1 MISILMPIYNGIE
14 FINESVTSIITQSF
28 NKWELIIGINGHAEN
43 SEVFKVAKQYE
54 NIDSRIK
61 VYDLLNIKG
70 KANALNKMIT
80 LCKFNYIALLDVD
93 DIWYYKKLE
102 IQSKFLNIYDVIGT
116 NCVWFGDIEGVVP
129 KIPLHDFSNFNFAE
143 VNPIINS
150 SSIIRKEMCHWISHW
165 NGIEDYDLWIR
176 LRKLNRKFYNC
187 PEILVRHRIHK
198 QSAFNSKGNNN
209 KVTSLLQSHGLKKEE
224 NIGTY
229 MREVNNVQRIEMNI
243 ANKVTLPL
251 NNKINLNFH

>member
-80 LCKFNYIALLDVD
+80 LCKFNYVSI
-93 DIWYYKKLE
+93 KL
-102 IQSKFLNIYDVIGT
+102 
-116 NCVWFGDIEGVVP
+116 
-129 KIPLHDFSNFNFAE
+129 
-143 VNPIINS
+143 
-150 SSIIRKEMCHWISHW
+150 
-165 NGIEDYDLWIR
+165 
-176 LRKLNRKFYNC
+176 
-187 PEILVRHRIHK
+187 
-198 QSAFNSKGNNN
+198 
-209 KVTSLLQSHGLKKEE
+209 
-224 NIGTY
+224 
-229 MREVNNVQRIEMNI
+229 
-243 ANKVTLPL
+243 
-251 NNKINLNFH
+251 

>member
-14 FINESVTSIITQSF
+14 FINDSVLSIITQSF
-28 NKWELIIGINGHAEN
+28 NDWELIIGINGHPPN
-43 SEVFKVAKQYE
+43 SKVFELAKCFE
-54 NIDSRIK
+54 NIDKRIF
-61 VYDLLNIKG
+61 VYDLYEIKG

-80 LCKFNYIALLDVD
+80 FCKYNYIALLDVD

-102 IQSKFLNIYDVIGT
+102 IQSKLLDHYDVVGS
-116 NCVWFGDIEGVVP
+116 NCVWFGDIEGIVP
-129 KIPLHDFSNFNFAE
+129 KIPINDFSDFNFAE

-150 SSIIRKEMCHWISHW
+150 SSIIKKELCYWNE

-176 LRKLNRKFYNC
+176 LRKLNKKFYNC

-209 KVTSLLQSHGLKKEE
+209 KVNSLLKEHSL
-224 NIGTY
+224 I
-229 MREVNNVQRIEMNI
+229 
-243 ANKVTLPL
+243 
-251 NNKINLNFH
+251 